1 MRWIGILGLALCLN
15 VLVVAAQD
23 EPAWPSPAS
32 FLKDMEQ
39 YASDLGGREAKWVKK
54 SFGPRFSALETGRQ
68 GQVMSL
74 VDALQETRQ
83 PFAESIWGYLKGV
96 DVLLQRPDDD
106 AWKGWHRHV
115 TFFASSTKHRQRAK
129 VYLANSE
136 SLLKQ
141 GKLHGANTGTWL
153 VRGGRMAFDL
163 DDENRPRISCDSS
176 IVICLAKGDSAKLH
190 QVRGQYDVLENEFRV
205 ETGRLNWERTVR
217 EGDFQAEVRAFN
229 IRLKGSTF
237 TTDSAT
243 FQSDMFETPLHGTL
257 HFKVQAEKQAKK
269 RTYPRFESSA
279 GRIVLDSVF
288 HGVSYEGGL
297 AVRGSKMSGMGS
309 DGLPAE
315 ITFSQADSVLVVC
328 RSQEVLFSEDGLD
341 AVHAALVMRLGE
353 DSLTHEDISIRYL
366 DKKRLFRAT
375 RQVDGVGMQPFVDG
389 YHGIE
394 VEAEAVEWRLDG
406 PVVEFRRLAGG
417 GAEAGAFRSLDCF
430 EKDVYDQM
438 MGIDPIHPLAEL
450 SRYTKRRGVDSF
462 YASEY
467 ADFLGLQT
475 EQAEMILVGLTNV
488 GYVDL
493 DLATGFCQVK
503 PRAVKHMLCQK
514 GACDHDVLAFYS
526 RPRGTVYATLS
537 LNNLRMSLKG
547 IGQIAVSEAQ
557 DVQIV
562 PDGGEIALGEDRDF
576 AFSGLVKA
584 GKFQLKGSDFEFDYA
599 SFKIEVRQ
607 AESLRIMVEQPGK
620 YDTYGR
626 PALRPVASSIEELT
640 GTLEIDNPRNKSGWR
655 SASHPQYPILTSRE
669 VSHVYYDAPRIWG
682 GAYHRDRFNYAVD
695 PFVIDSLDNFA
706 NEDLLFTG
714 ELLAGD
720 ILPDVVEPLRLM
732 DDYSL
737 GFTTTVASGGTALYG
752 GVGKLSGELSL
763 DLGGLHGPGR
773 VTFLTST
780 MDSEDHVLLPDS
792 TFGESARYDN
802 MSTAGLTPKVS
813 AEDASYGLHPFDQR
827 LDVRSTALDSLRFF
841 GEPVDLEGGLS
852 LKGDQMT
859 ARGTFHFDRAELSS
873 RHFEVEHRGMRAS
886 ESAFQLHGLDQN
898 ELAFETDRVSSVMDF
913 DARSGDFI
921 SLEGATLI
929 ELPAIRYTCSM
940 DAFTW
945 FMDEA
950 RLELRNTMADPASKT
965 FQELRRYDQSNFF
978 SQAAGQD
985 SLHFLSPA
993 AQYAVDEAHLTC
1005 QEVVALPIADAQIKP
1020 YDGLVSIRRDALMD
1034 LLEQAEVEV
1043 DNLTHIHRLY
1053 DAKIQVNGR
1062 MDYEGAGTGTYVDQD
1077 GEEWP
1082 VRFNELT
1089 VDSAKKTLGHGFIR
1103 SADEFELSPKFA
1115 FQGRVHLEAM
1125 REHLEFEGGAKMD
1138 LECEGYPAQW
1148 VEFKGV
1154 IDPMN
1159 VAIPVDSMV
1168 TEMGKSQ
1175 LGVGW
1180 AYSDGGL
1187 TSLYPTFF
1195 SPKPV
1200 RSDMSFMTP
1209 RGLLRFDPKRSRYI
1223 VSSDEKLMDETLPG
1237 NLMSMSPGS
1246 CDLRQHGVGHFP
1258 IEEKHLLKHAFFGEG
1273 LVQSD
1278 RMVVK
1283 GGLTLDMPLP
1293 EEVVDHLAEAIRGS
1307 EASGL
1312 AWSGTQYPYMLN
1324 EWLGEEKGNALLV
1337 ELNMNRSF
1345 KKQVPEEVQH
1355 TMVLHGLELEYDKF
1369 EDQWI
1374 SMGDIGV
1381 ATLGKHEVWRT
1392 FRGKVALDWD
1402 DQIIHIYFHLSGQQW
1417 YYMEWN
1423 AKLGYFRIHPKDP
1436 KLDEGEP
1443 LSEKIQGLKEG
1454 DKRVK
1459 EDRGQF
1465 VLQLLN
1471 PNSRN
1476 RRDFVDMF
1484 REFDD

>member
-1 MRWIGILGLALCLN
+1 MRWIGILGLAFCLH
-15 VLVVAAQD
+15 VPIVVAQD
-23 EPAWPSPAS
+23 EPTWTSPAA

-39 YASDLGGREAKWVKK
+39 AASALGGREAKWVKK
-54 SFGPRFSALETGRQ
+54 TFGPHFSALEAEHQ
-68 GQVMSL
+68 GMVMAV
-74 VDALQETRQ
+74 VDAFLETRQ
-83 PFAESIWGYLKGV
+83 PFAETIWGYLQGV
-96 DVLLQRPDDD
+96 DVLLQSPDN
-106 AWKGWHRHV
+106 ASWEGWHKHA
-115 TFFASSTKHRQRAK
+115 TFFASSAKHRQRAEA
-129 VYLANSE
+129 YMANAPR
-136 SLLKQ
+136 LLTQ
-141 GKLHGANTGTWL
+141 GLLHDANTGTWL
-153 VRGGRMAFDL
+153 VRGGFVTFGL
-163 DDENRPRISCDSS
+163 DERERPQLICDSS
-176 IVICLAKGDSAKLH
+176 TVVCLAKGDSARLH
-190 QVRGQYDVLENEFRV
+190 QVRGLYDVLDNELHV
-205 ETGRLNWERTVR
+205 ESGLLDWERTVR
-217 EGDFQAEVRAFN
+217 EGDFQAEVRAFD
-229 IRLKGSTF
+229 IRLKGSKF
-237 TTDSAT
+237 STDSAT
-243 FQSDMFETPLHGTL
+243 FQSDMFGTSLQGTL

-288 HGVSYEGGL
+288 HGVSYQGGL
-297 AVRGSKMSGMGS
+297 AVRGSKMSGISS

-315 ITFSQADSVLVVC
+315 VTFNQSDSVLVVC

-366 DKKRLFRAT
+366 DNKRLFRAT
-375 RQVDGVGMQPFVDG
+375 RQVEGVGMQPFVDS

-394 VEAEAVEWRLDG
+394 VEAEALEWRLDG
-406 PVVEFRRLAGG
+406 PVVEFRRLSGG
-417 GAEAGAFRSLDCF
+417 GAEPGVFRSLDCF

-450 SRYTKRRGVDSF
+450 SRYTNRRGVDSF
-462 YASEY
+462 YAAEY

-475 EQAEMILVGLTNV
+475 EQAEMILVALTNV

-503 PRAVKHMLCQK
+503 PRAVKHMLCEK
-514 GACDHDVLAFYS
+514 GARDHDVLAFYS
-526 RPRGTVYATLS
+526 RPRGTVHATLS
-537 LNNLRMSLKG
+537 LNNLRMYLNG

-562 PDGGEIALGEDRDF
+562 PDGGEIALGKDRYF

-584 GKFQLKGSDFEFDYA
+584 GKFQLTGSDFEFDYA

-669 VSHVYYDAPRIWG
+669 VSHVYYDAPRIRG
-682 GAYHRDRFNYAVD
+682 GAYHRDRFNYAVA

-714 ELLAGD
+714 ELLAGG
-720 ILPDVVEPLRLM
+720 IVPDVVEPLRLM

-752 GVGKLSGELSL
+752 GVGELTGDLSL
-763 DLGGLHGPGR
+763 DLDGLHGPGR

-780 MDSEDHVLLPDS
+780 MDSEDHVFLPDS

-802 MSTAGLTPKVS
+802 TSRAGWTPAVS
-813 AEDASYGLHPFDQR
+813 ADDAGYGLHPFDQR
-827 LDVRSTALDSLRFF
+827 LDVRSTALNSLRFF
-841 GEPVDLEGGLS
+841 GEPVDLKGGLS
-852 LKGDQMT
+852 LKGDRMI

-886 ESAFQLHGLDQN
+886 ESAFKLHGVDQN
-898 ELAFETDRVSSVMDF
+898 ELAFETNRVSSVMDF
-913 DARSGDFI
+913 DTRRGDFT

-929 ELPAIRYTCSM
+929 ELPAIRYTCLM

-950 RLELRNTMADPASKT
+950 RLELRNTTVDPASKT

-978 SQAAGQD
+978 SQAVEQD

-993 AQYAVDEAHLTC
+993 AQYAVDEGHLTC

-1020 YDGLVSIRRDALMD
+1020 HEGLVSIRRDALMD
-1034 LLEQAEVEV
+1034 MLEHAEVEV

-1062 MDYEGAGTGTYVDQD
+1062 TDYEGAGTGTYVDQD

-1082 VRFNELT
+1082 VRFNELA
-1089 VDSAKKTLGHGFIR
+1089 VDSASRTLGHGIIR
-1103 SADEFELSPKFA
+1103 SSNEFQLSPKFA
-1115 FQGRVHLEAM
+1115 FQGRVHLAAM
-1125 REHLEFEGGAKMD
+1125 REHLEFEGGARMD
-1138 LECEGYPAQW
+1138 LDCEVYPAQW
-1148 VEFKGV
+1148 VEFTGV
-1154 IDPMN
+1154 IDPMD
-1159 VAIPVDSMV
+1159 VAIPIDSIV
-1168 TEMGKSQ
+1168 TGMDKSH

-1180 AYSDGGL
+1180 ALSDGGI
-1187 TSLYPTFF
+1187 TSSYPTFF
-1195 SPKPV
+1195 SPKSV
-1200 RSDMSFMTP
+1200 RSDLSFMTP
-1209 RGLLRFDPKRSRYI
+1209 RGMLRFDPKRSRY
-1223 VSSDEKLMDETLPG
+1223 VVCSNEKLLDETQPG
-1237 NLMSMSPGS
+1237 NLMSMAPGS
-1246 CDLRQHGVGHFP
+1246 CELRQHGVGYFP
-1258 IEEKHLLKHAFFGEG
+1258 MEEKHLLKHAFYGEG
-1273 LVQSD
+1273 LVQSN

-1293 EEVVDHLAEAIRGS
+1293 EEVVDHLAQAIRGS

-1312 AWSGTQYPYMLN
+1312 AWSGTKYPYMLN
-1324 EWLGEEKGNALLV
+1324 EWLGEDEGDALLV
-1337 ELNMNRSF
+1337 ELNRNRSF
-1345 KKQVPEEVQH
+1345 KKEVPEEVQH

-1374 SMGDIGV
+1374 SLGDIGV
-1381 ATLGKHEVWRT
+1381 ATLGTHEVWRT

-1402 DQIIHIYFHLSGQQW
+1402 DQIIYIYFHLSGQQW

-1436 KLDEGEP
+1436 LLDEGVP
-1443 LSEKIQGLKEG
+1443 LAEKIQGLKEG

>member
-1 MRWIGILGLALCLN
+1 MRWIGILGLALCLQMP
-15 VLVVAAQD
+15 VVVAQD
-23 EPAWPSPAS
+23 EPAWAS
-32 FLKDMEQ
+32 SAAFLKDMEQ
-39 YASDLGGREAKWVKK
+39 SASQLGGREAKWVKK
-54 SFGPRFSALETGRQ
+54 TFGPRFSVLETVQ
-68 GQVMSL
+68 QEQVMAL
-74 VDALQETRQ
+74 VDAFQESRQ
-83 PFAESIWGYLKGV
+83 PFAETIWGYLQGV
-96 DVLLQRPDDD
+96 DVLLQGPDSET
-106 AWKGWHRHV
+106 WEGWHKHA
-115 TFFASSTKHRQRAK
+115 TFFASSTKHRTRAK
-129 VYLANSE
+129 VYMANSPK
-136 SLLKQ
+136 LLTQ
-141 GKLHGANTGTWL
+141 GLMHQANTGTWL
-153 VRGGRMAFDL
+153 VRGGHVTFGL
-163 DDENRPRISCDSS
+163 DDRDRPQLRCDSS
-176 IVICLAKGDSAKLH
+176 TVVCLAKGDSARLH
-190 QVRGQYDVLENEFRV
+190 QVRGHYDVLDNELHV
-205 ETGRLNWERTVR
+205 ETGRLDWERTVR
-217 EGDFQAEVRAFN
+217 EGDFQAEVRAFE

-237 TTDSAT
+237 STDSAT
-243 FQSDMFETPLHGTL
+243 FQSEMFGTPLQGTL

-315 ITFSQADSVLVVC
+315 ITFNQADSVLVVC
-328 RSQEVLFSEDGLD
+328 RSQEVLFSEDGLN
-341 AVHAALVMRLGE
+341 AVHAEMVMRLGE

-366 DKKRLFRAT
+366 DNKRLFRAT
-375 RQVDGVGMQPFVDG
+375 RQVEGVGMQPFVDS

-417 GAEAGAFRSLDCF
+417 GAEPGAFRSLDCF
-430 EKDVYDQM
+430 EEDVYDQM

-450 SRYTKRRGVDSF
+450 SRYTNRRGVDSF

-514 GACDHDVLAFYS
+514 GARDHDVLAFYS

-584 GKFQLKGSDFEFDYA
+584 GKFQLTGSDFEFDYA

-640 GTLEIDNPRNKSGWR
+640 GTLEIDHPRNKSGWR

-669 VSHVYYDAPRIWG
+669 VSHVYYDAPRIRG

-714 ELLAGD
+714 ELLAGG
-720 ILPDVVEPLRLM
+720 IVPDVVEPLRLM
-732 DDYSL
+732 EDYSL
-737 GFTTTVASGGTALYG
+737 GFTTTVASGGTTLYG
-752 GVGKLSGELSL
+752 GVGELTGDLSL

-792 TFGESARYDN
+792 TFGESAQYDN
-802 MSTAGLTPKVS
+802 TSRAGLTPAVS
-813 AEDASYGLHPFDQR
+813 AEDAAYGLHPFDQR
-827 LDVRSTALDSLRFF
+827 LDVRSTAADSLRFF

-852 LKGDQMT
+852 LKGDRMT
-859 ARGTFHFDRAELSS
+859 AHGTFHFDRAELSS
-873 RHFEVEHRGMRAS
+873 QHFEMEHRGMRAS
-886 ESAFQLHGLDQN
+886 ESTFQLHGVDQN
-898 ELAFETDRVSSVMDF
+898 ELAFETSRVSTVMDF
-913 DARSGDFI
+913 DARRGDFT

-929 ELPAIRYTCSM
+929 ELPAIRYTCLM

-950 RLELRNTMADPASKT
+950 RLELRNTTVDPASKT

-978 SQAAGQD
+978 SQAVEQD

-1020 YDGLVSIRRDALMD
+1020 HDGVVSIRRDALMD

-1077 GEEWP
+1077 GKEWP
-1082 VRFNELT
+1082 VRFNELA
-1089 VDSAKKTLGHGFIR
+1089 VDSASRTLGHGVIR
-1103 SADEFELSPKFA
+1103 SADEFQLSSKFG

-1125 REHLEFEGGAKMD
+1125 REHFEFEGGARMD
-1138 LECEGYPAQW
+1138 LDCERYPAQW
-1148 VEFKGV
+1148 VEFMGV
-1154 IDPMN
+1154 IDPMD
-1159 VAIPVDSMV
+1159 VAIPIDSTV
-1168 TEMGKSQ
+1168 TEMGKSH

-1180 AYSDGGL
+1180 SHSDGGI

-1200 RSDMSFMTP
+1200 RSDLSFMTP
-1209 RGLLRFDPKRSRYI
+1209 RGMLRFDAKRSRYI
-1223 VSSDEKLMDETLPG
+1223 VCSNEKLVDETHPG

-1246 CDLRQHGVGHFP
+1246 CDLRQHGMGHFP
-1258 IEEKHLLKHAFFGEG
+1258 MEEKHLLRHAFFGEG

-1293 EEVVDHLAEAIRGS
+1293 EEVVDHLAQAIRGS

-1312 AWSGTQYPYMLN
+1312 AWSGTKYPYMLN
-1324 EWLGEEKGNALLV
+1324 EWLGEEEGNALLV
-1337 ELNMNRSF
+1337 ELNRNRSF
-1345 KKQVPEEVQH
+1345 KKQVPQEVQH
-1355 TMVLHGLELEYDKF
+1355 TMVLHGLELEFDKF
-1369 EDQWI
+1369 ENQWV
-1374 SMGDIGV
+1374 SVGDIGV

-1436 KLDEGEP
+1436 LLDEGVP
-1443 LSEKIQGLKEG
+1443 LAEKIQGLKEG

>member
-1 MRWIGILGLALCLN
+1 MRWIGILGLALCLQ
-15 VLVVAAQD
+15 VPMVVAQD
-23 EPAWPSPAS
+23 EPAWTSSAA

-39 YASDLGGREAKWVKK
+39 SASALGGREAKWVKK
-54 SFGPRFSALETGRQ
+54 TFGPRFSDLEKGRQ
-68 GQVMSL
+68 GQVMAL
-74 VDALQETRQ
+74 VDAFQETRQ
-83 PFAESIWGYLKGV
+83 PFAEAIWGYLQGV
-96 DVLLQRPDDD
+96 DVLLQRPDS
-106 AWKGWHRHV
+106 ATWAGWHTHA

-129 VYLANSE
+129 AYMANAPR
-136 SLLKQ
+136 LLTQ
-141 GKLHGANTGTWL
+141 GLLHDANTGTWL
-153 VRGGRMAFDL
+153 VRGGFVTFGL
-163 DDENRPRISCDSS
+163 DERERPQLTCDSS
-176 IVICLAKGDSAKLH
+176 TVVCLAKGDSARLH
-190 QVRGQYDVLENEFRV
+190 QVRGRYDVLDNELHV
-205 ETGRLNWERTVR
+205 ETGRLDWERTVR
-217 EGDFQAEVRAFN
+217 EGDFQAQVRAFD

-237 TTDSAT
+237 STDSAT
-243 FQSDMFETPLHGTL
+243 FQSDMFGTPLHGTL

-315 ITFSQADSVLVVC
+315 VTFNQADSVLVVC

-366 DKKRLFRAT
+366 DNKRLFRAT
-375 RQVDGVGMQPFVDG
+375 RQVEGVGMQPFVDS

-406 PVVEFRRLAGG
+406 PVVEFRRLSGG
-417 GAEAGAFRSLDCF
+417 GAEPGAFRSLDCF

-450 SRYTKRRGVDSF
+450 SRYTNRRGVDSF

-514 GACDHDVLAFYS
+514 GARDHDVLAFYS

-584 GKFQLKGSDFEFDYA
+584 GKFQLTGSDFEFDYA

-669 VSHVYYDAPRIWG
+669 VSHVYYDAPRIRG

-714 ELLAGD
+714 ELLAGG
-720 ILPDVVEPLRLM
+720 IVPDVVEPLRLM

-752 GVGKLSGELSL
+752 GVGELTGDLSL

-802 MSTAGLTPKVS
+802 TSRAGLTPAVS
-813 AEDASYGLHPFDQR
+813 AEDAAYGLHPFDQR
-827 LDVRSTALDSLRFF
+827 LDVRSTAADSLRFF

-852 LKGDQMT
+852 LKGDRMT

-886 ESAFQLHGLDQN
+886 ESAFQLHGVDQN
-898 ELAFETDRVSSVMDF
+898 ELAFETNRVSSVMDF
-913 DARSGDFI
+913 DARRGDFT

-929 ELPAIRYTCSM
+929 ELPAIRYTCLM

-950 RLELRNTMADPASKT
+950 RLELRNTTVDPASKT

-978 SQAAGQD
+978 SQAVEQD

-1005 QEVVALPIADAQIKP
+1005 EKVVALPIADAQIKP
-1020 YDGLVSIRRDALMD
+1020 HEGLVSIRRDALMD
-1034 LLEQAEVEV
+1034 MLQQAEVEV

-1053 DAKIQVNGR
+1053 DAKIEVNGR

-1082 VRFNELT
+1082 VRFNELA
-1089 VDSAKKTLGHGFIR
+1089 VDSASRTLGHGVIR
-1103 SADEFELSPKFA
+1103 SADEFQLSSKFG

-1125 REHLEFEGGAKMD
+1125 REHFEFEGGARMD

-1148 VEFKGV
+1148 VEFTGV
-1154 IDPMN
+1154 IDPMD
-1159 VAIPVDSMV
+1159 VAIPIDSTV
-1168 TEMGKSQ
+1168 TEMGKSH

-1180 AYSDGGL
+1180 SYSDGGI

-1200 RSDMSFMTP
+1200 RSDLSFMTP
-1209 RGLLRFDPKRSRYI
+1209 RGMLRFDAKRSRY
-1223 VSSDEKLMDETLPG
+1223 VVCSNEKLVDETQPG

-1258 IEEKHLLKHAFFGEG
+1258 MEEKHLLKHAFFGEG
-1273 LVQSD
+1273 LVQSS

-1312 AWSGTQYPYMLN
+1312 AWSGTEYPYMLN
-1324 EWLGEEKGNALLV
+1324 EWLGEEEGNALLV
-1337 ELNMNRSF
+1337 ELNRNRSF
-1345 KKQVPEEVQH
+1345 KKQVPQEVQH

-1369 EDQWI
+1369 EDQWV
-1374 SMGDIGV
+1374 SVGDIGV

-1436 KLDEGEP
+1436 LLEEGEP
-1443 LSEKIQGLKEG
+1443 LAEKIQGLKEG

>member
-1 MRWIGILGLALCLN
+1 MRWIGILGLAVCLN
-15 VLVVAAQD
+15 MPSIEAQE
-23 EPAWPSPAS
+23 EPAWSSSAS

-39 YASDLGGREAKWVKK
+39 AASELGGRESKWVKR
-54 SFGPRFSALETGRQ
+54 SFGPRFSALEVKRQ
-68 GQVMSL
+68 DQVMGL
-74 VDALQETRQ
+74 VNALQEARH

-96 DVLLQRPDDD
+96 DVLLNRPANLSWD
-106 AWKGWHRHV
+106 GWHRHV
-115 TFFASSTKHRQRAK
+115 LFFASFTKHRQRAK
-129 VYLANSE
+129 VYLGNSE
-136 SLLKQ
+136 RLLNQ
-141 GKLHGANTGTWL
+141 GLLHEANTGTWL
-153 VRGGRMAFDL
+153 VRQGQVIFHM
-163 DDENRPRISCDSS
+163 DEQGRPRISCDSS
-176 IVICLAKGDSAKLH
+176 TVVCLAKGDSARLH
-190 QVRGQYDVLENEFRV
+190 KVRGSYDVLDNKFRV
-205 ETGRLNWERTVR
+205 ETGRLDWERTVR
-217 EGDFQAEVRAFN
+217 EGDFQAEVMACD

-243 FQSDMFETPLHGTL
+243 FQSAMFGKALHGTL
-257 HFKVQAEKQAKK
+257 RFKVQAEKQAKR
-269 RTYPRFESSA
+269 RTYPRFESST
-279 GRIVLDSVF
+279 GRIVLEDVF
-288 HGVSYEGGL
+288 EGVSYEGGL

-309 DGLPAE
+309 DGVPAQ
-315 ITFSQADSVLVVC
+315 ITFNQADSVLVVC

-341 AVHAALVMRLGE
+341 AVHASLTMRLGE

-366 DKKRLFRAT
+366 ANKRLFRAT
-375 RQVDGVGMQPFVDG
+375 RQVEGVGMQPFMDS

-417 GAEAGAFRSLDCF
+417 GAEPGAFRSLDCF

-450 SRYTKRRGVDSF
+450 SRYINRRGVDSF
-462 YASEY
+462 YAAEY

-493 DLATGFCQVK
+493 NLSTGFCQVK

-514 GACDHDVLAFYS
+514 GARDHDVLAFYS

-562 PDGGEIALGEDRDF
+562 PDGGEIAMGKDRDF

-584 GKFQLKGSDFEFDYA
+584 GKFQLTGSDFEFDYA

-626 PALRPVASSIEELT
+626 PALRPVVNSIEELT

-669 VSHVYYDAPRIWG
+669 VSHVYYDAPRIRG

-706 NEDLLFTG
+706 NKDLLFTG
-714 ELLAGD
+714 ELLAGG
-720 ILPDVVEPLRLM
+720 IVPDVLEPLRLM
-732 DDYSL
+732 EDYSL
-737 GFTTTVASGGTALYG
+737 GFTTTVASSGIALYG
-752 GVGKLSGELSL
+752 GIGELTGDLSL

-780 MDSEDHVLLPDS
+780 MDSDDHVILPDS
-792 TFGESARYDN
+792 TFGETARYDN
-802 MSTAGLTPKVS
+802 TSRVGFTPKVS
-813 AEDASYGLHPFDQR
+813 AVVAAYGLHPFDQR
-827 LDVRSTALDSLRFF
+827 LDVRSTASDSLRFF
-841 GEPVDLEGGLS
+841 GEPVDLTGELS
-852 LKGDQMT
+852 LKGDRMT
-859 ARGTFHFDRAELSS
+859 ARGSFHFERATLSS
-873 RHFEVEHRGMRAS
+873 RHFELEQRGMRAA
-886 ESAFQLHGLDQN
+886 ESAFQLHGKDQN
-898 ELAFETDRVSSVMDF
+898 ELAFETGRVSSVMDF
-913 DARSGDFI
+913 DARMGDFT
-921 SLEGATLI
+921 SLDGSTLI
-929 ELPAIRYTCSM
+929 ELPAIRYTCLM

-950 RLELRNTMADPASKT
+950 RLELRNTQADPASKT

-978 SQAAGQD
+978 SQAPEQD

-993 AQYAVDEAHLTC
+993 AQYAVDEAFLTC
-1005 QEVVALPIADAQIKP
+1005 QQVVALPIADAQIKP
-1020 YDGLVSIRRDALMD
+1020 HDGLVSIRRDALMD
-1034 LLEQAEVEV
+1034 MLAQAEVEV

-1053 DAKIQVNGR
+1053 DAKIQVHGR
-1062 MDYEGAGTGTYVDQD
+1062 EDYEGAGTTTYIDQE

-1082 VRFNELT
+1082 VRLNDLS
-1089 VDSAKKTLGHGFIR
+1089 VDSAMRTLGHGIIR
-1103 SADEFELSPKFA
+1103 SGDEFQLSPNFS
-1115 FQGRVHLEAM
+1115 FQGRVHLAAM
-1125 REHLEFEGGAKMD
+1125 REHLEFEGGARMD
-1138 LECEGYPAQW
+1138 MECEGYPAQW

-1154 IDPMN
+1154 IDPID
-1159 VAIPVDSMV
+1159 VAIPIDSTV
-1168 TEMGKSQ
+1168 TEMGKSH

-1180 AYSDGGL
+1180 TFSNGGI
-1187 TSLYPTFF
+1187 TSVYPTFF

-1200 RSDMSFMTP
+1200 RSDLSFMTP

-1223 VSSDEKLMDETLPG
+1223 VCSDDKLADQTQPG

-1258 IEEKHLLKHAFFGEG
+1258 IQEKHLLKHAFFGEG

-1293 EEVVDHLAEAIRGS
+1293 KEVVDHLADAIRAS
-1307 EASGL
+1307 DASGL
-1312 AWSGTQYPYMLN
+1312 AWSGTKYPYMLN
-1324 EWLGEEKGNALLV
+1324 EWLGEDQGNALLV
-1337 ELNMNRSF
+1337 ELNRNRSF

-1369 EDQWI
+1369 EDQWV
-1374 SMGDIGV
+1374 SMGDVGV

-1436 KLDEGEP
+1436 LLEESEP
-1443 LSEKIQGLKEG
+1443 LAEKIQGLKEG
-1454 DKRVK
+1454 DKRIK
-1459 EDRGQF
+1459 ENRGQF